1 MRVFQGIFETRPI
14 SKLQNTTDNT
24 ATTVYS
30 YPLAEEQSVSLTI
43 SGTVRSDD
51 GAISGV
57 FLTTGAYTRN
67 TSGNVGAV
75 NEGQHDIYTT
85 YTAGATADVTL
96 VVNTTTQAI
105 DIKVTGQSSV
115 NFSWKLD
122 ITDIK
127 VSY

>member
-1 MRVFQGIFETRPI
+1 MRVFQGVFERRAIT
-14 SKLQNTTDNT
+14 KLRNTTDAT

-30 YPLAEEQSVSLTI
+30 YLLAEEQSVSLTV
-43 SGTVRSDD
+43 SGTVRSSD

-57 FLTTGAYTRN
+57 FLTTGAYSRN
-67 TSGNVGAV
+67 TAGNITEV

-85 YTAGATADVTL
+85 YTALATAEVTL
-96 VVNTTTQAI
+96 VLNTTTQAV
-105 DIKVTGQSSV
+105 DIKVTGQTSV

-122 ITDIK
+122 FTDIK